1 MADGLSAFDVVTVPA
16 GLPEYG
22 VPAGATATVIDVYET
37 PPGVEIE
44 VVDDQ
49 GRTIFSGAVDF
60 SRVEAGAV
68 PGDVQRA
75 SPGARS
81 RTMDDLA
88 DDHLRGRLLGLLV
101 SVSSRLAA
109 DDGDEIGGLIDHSEF
124 GLALETLAWSIVED
138 ELVIDLQDLEQIQRI
153 AADMNMAAEL
163 PAALRAHTI
172 E

>member
-60 SRVEAGAV
+60 SRVEA
-68 PGDVQRA
+68 
-75 SPGARS
+75 RS
-81 RTMDDLA
+81 HSTPTQSSLDLDDL
-88 DDHLRGRLLGLLV
+88 
-101 SVSSRLAA
+101 
-109 DDGDEIGGLIDHSEF
+109 
-124 GLALETLAWSIVED
+124 
-138 ELVIDLQDLEQIQRI
+138 DLERK
-153 AADMNMAAEL
+153 D
-163 PAALRAHTI
+163 
-172 E
+172 